1 MENQND
7 EYNASK
13 IVVLEG
19 TQGIRKRPAM
29 YIGST
34 GVQGV
39 VHLLIEIID
48 NAIDESLAGYCK
60 NISVSLLQEDSGD
73 IAEVSDDGRGIPVDI
88 MPKYNKPALEV
99 IMTSLHSGAKFDNN
113 TYKISGGLHGVGLTV
128 VNALSEYMEVTV
140 KKGGNIY
147 RQKFSRGQPVSQ
159 MEIIGNTDQHGTTI
173 RFKPD
178 PEIFP
183 DPRFDSEQIK
193 AKLEYASFL
202 NPGIRIKFSDERF
215 PQKETKEYYSEQGI
229 PELIMQ
235 LNKDKQPLTNVIY
248 AKKQQDSMQIEF
260 ALQYNNG
267 YDEKV
272 LSFVNDVRTTEGG
285 THEVGFRSALSRAI
299 INYASE
305 SKNGKDSDEIKLTG
319 DDVREG
325 LTAVISLLMQSPE
338 FEGQTKEK
346 LGNTKVKSAVESA
359 VYAIISRYLEEHPS
373 DAKAIVGKVQSAAI
387 ARESAR
393 KAKELARKKS
403 IFETAVLPGKLADC
417 VESDPEKSE
426 IFIVEGESAGGS
438 SKQGRDKNF
447 QAILPLRGKIL
458 NVEKATDEKI
468 FSNAEIHTMVAA
480 FGTGIKETFNPE
492 AVRYKKI
499 IIMTDADVD
508 GSHIKT
514 LLLTFFYRYMKKLV
528 ELGYVYIAQPPLYK
542 ISKGKEQRY
551 CYTDD
556 ELAAAMKEL
565 GSDAA
570 VQRYKGLGEM
580 NPEQLWQTTM
590 DPERRIL
597 KQVTIKDAEKADRL
611 LTILMGIDV
620 SERRKFIEEHSKEVR
635 FLDL

>member
-1 MENQND
+1 MATPKD

-34 GVQGV
+34 GPQGV

-60 NISVSLLQEDSGD
+60 NINVSLTQEETGD
-73 IAEVSDDGRGIPVDI
+73 VAEVSDDGRGIPVDI
-88 MPKYNKPALEV
+88 MPKYEKSALEV

-128 VNALSEYMEVTV
+128 VNALSEYVEVTV
-140 KKGGNIY
+140 KKDGSVY
-147 RQKFSRGQPVSQ
+147 RQRFSRGQPVSQ
-159 MEIIGNTDQHGTTI
+159 LEVIGTTDEHGTTI
-173 RFKPD
+173 KFKPD

-183 DPRFDSEQIK
+183 DPHFDSDQIK
-193 AKLEYASFL
+193 SKIEYASFL
-202 NPGIRIKFSDERF
+202 NPGIKIKFSDERF
-215 PQKETKEYYSEQGI
+215 PQKEIKEYYSEQGI
-229 PELIMQ
+229 PELITR
-235 LNKDKQPLTNVIY
+235 LNKDKQVLTNIIY

-260 ALQYNNG
+260 ALQYNNS

-285 THEVGFRSALSRAI
+285 THEVGFRSALTRAI
-299 INYASE
+299 INYAAE
-305 SKNGKDSDEIKLTG
+305 AKNGKENVEVKLTG
-319 DDVREG
+319 DDIREG
-325 LTAVISLLMQSPE
+325 LTAVVSLLMQNPE

-346 LGNTKVKSAVESA
+346 LGNTKVKSIVESS
-359 VYAIISRYLEEHPS
+359 VYAILSRYLEEHPS
-373 DAKAIVGKVQSAAI
+373 DAKAIIEKVQGAAI

-393 KAKELARKKS
+393 KARELARKKS
-403 IFETAVLPGKLADC
+403 IFETAVLPGKLSDC
-417 VESDPEKSE
+417 VEGDPDKAE

-480 FGTGIKETFNPE
+480 FGTGIKDTFNPE

-514 LLLTFFYRYMKKLV
+514 LLLTFFYRYMRKLI
-528 ELGYVYIAQPPLYK
+528 ELGYIYVAQPPLYK
-542 ISKGKEQRY
+542 VSKGKEQYY
-551 CYTDD
+551 CYTDE
-556 ELAAAMKEL
+556 ELNNKVKEL
-565 GSDAA
+565 GDGVA

-590 DPERRIL
+590 NPEKRIL
-597 KQVTIKDAEKADRL
+597 KRITIKDAEKADKL

-620 SERRKFIEEHSKEVR
+620 AERRKFIEEHSREVR
-635 FLDL
+635 FLDV

>member
-1 MENQND
+1 MATPKD

-29 YIGST
+29 YVGST
-34 GVQGV
+34 GPQGV

-60 NISVSLLQEDSGD
+60 NINVSLTQEETGD
-73 IAEVSDDGRGIPVDI
+73 VAEVSDDGRGIPVDI
-88 MPKYNKPALEV
+88 MPKYEKSALEV

-128 VNALSEYMEVTV
+128 VNALSEYVEVTV
-140 KKGGNIY
+140 KKDGSVY
-147 RQKFSRGQPVSQ
+147 RQRFSRGQPVSQ
-159 MEIIGNTDQHGTTI
+159 LEVIGTTDEHGTTI
-173 RFKPD
+173 KFKPD

-183 DPRFDSEQIK
+183 DPHFDSDQIK
-193 AKLEYASFL
+193 SKIEYASFL
-202 NPGIRIKFSDERF
+202 NPGIKIKFSDERF
-215 PQKETKEYYSEQGI
+215 PQKEIKEYYSEQGI
-229 PELIMQ
+229 PELINK
-235 LNKDKQPLTNVIY
+235 LNKDKQVLTNIIY

-260 ALQYNNG
+260 ALQYNNS

-285 THEVGFRSALSRAI
+285 MHEVGFRSALTRAI
-299 INYASE
+299 INYAAE
-305 SKNGKDSDEIKLTG
+305 AKNGKENVEVKLTG
-319 DDVREG
+319 DDIREG
-325 LTAVISLLMQSPE
+325 LTAVVSLLMQNPE

-346 LGNTKVKSAVESA
+346 LGNTKVKSIVESS
-359 VYAIISRYLEEHPS
+359 VYAILSRYLEEHPS
-373 DAKAIVGKVQSAAI
+373 DAKAIIEKVQGAAI

-393 KAKELARKKS
+393 KARELARKKS
-403 IFETAVLPGKLADC
+403 IFETAVLPGKLSDC
-417 VESDPEKSE
+417 VEGDPDKAE

-480 FGTGIKETFNPE
+480 FGTGIKDTFNPE

-514 LLLTFFYRYMKKLV
+514 LLLTFFYRYMRKLI
-528 ELGYVYIAQPPLYK
+528 ELGYIYVAQPPLYK
-542 ISKGKEQRY
+542 VSKGKEQYY
-551 CYTDD
+551 CYTDE
-556 ELAAAMKEL
+556 ELNNKVKEL
-565 GSDAA
+565 GDGVA

-590 DPERRIL
+590 NPEKRIL
-597 KQVTIKDAEKADRL
+597 KQITIKDAEKADKL

-620 SERRKFIEEHSKEVR
+620 AERRKFIEEHSREVR
-635 FLDL
+635 FLDV

>member
-1 MENQND
+1 MATPKD

-29 YIGST
+29 YIGTT
-34 GVQGV
+34 GLQGV
-39 VHLLIEIID
+39 VHLIIEIID

-60 NISVSLLQEDSGD
+60 NISVSLRQEETGD
-73 IAEVSDDGRGIPVDI
+73 VAEVSDDGRGIPVDI
-88 MPKYNKPALEV
+88 MPKYEKSALEV

-128 VNALSEYMEVTV
+128 VNALSEYVEVTV
-140 KKGGNIY
+140 KKDGNVY
-147 RQKFSRGQPVSQ
+147 RQRFSRGQPVSQ
-159 MEIIGNTDQHGTTI
+159 LEVIGTTDEHGTTI
-173 RFKPD
+173 KFKPD

-183 DPRFDSEQIK
+183 DPHFDSEQIK
-193 AKLEYASFL
+193 SKIEYASFL
-202 NPGIRIKFSDERF
+202 NPGIKIKFSDERF
-215 PQKETKEYYSEQGI
+215 PQKEIKEYYSEQGI
-229 PELIMQ
+229 PELINK
-235 LNKDKQPLTNVIY
+235 LNKDKQALTNIIY

-260 ALQYNNG
+260 ALQYNNS

-285 THEVGFRSALSRAI
+285 THEVGFRSALTRAI
-299 INYASE
+299 INYAAE
-305 SKNGKDSDEIKLTG
+305 AKNGKENVEVKLTG
-319 DDVREG
+319 DDIREG
-325 LTAVISLLMQSPE
+325 LTAVVSLLMQNPE

-346 LGNTKVKSAVESA
+346 LGNTKVKSIVESS
-359 VYAIISRYLEEHPS
+359 VYAILSRYLEEHPS
-373 DAKAIVGKVQSAAI
+373 DAKAIIEKVQGAAI

-393 KAKELARKKS
+393 KARELARKKS
-403 IFETAVLPGKLADC
+403 IFETAVLPGKLSDC
-417 VESDPEKSE
+417 VEGDPDKAE

-480 FGTGIKETFNPE
+480 FGTGIKDTFNPE

-514 LLLTFFYRYMKKLV
+514 LLLTFFYRYMRKLI
-528 ELGYVYIAQPPLYK
+528 ELGYIYVAQPPLYK
-542 ISKGKEQRY
+542 VSKGKEQYY
-551 CYTDD
+551 CYTDE
-556 ELAAAMKEL
+556 ELNNKVKEL
-565 GSDAA
+565 GDGVA

-590 DPERRIL
+590 NPEKRIL
-597 KQVTIKDAEKADRL
+597 KRITIKDAEKADKL

-620 SERRKFIEEHSKEVR
+620 AERRKFIEEHSREVR
-635 FLDL
+635 FLDV

>member
-1 MENQND
+1 MATPKD

-29 YIGST
+29 YIGTT
-34 GVQGV
+34 GPQGV

-60 NISVSLLQEDSGD
+60 NINVSLTQEETGD
-73 IAEVSDDGRGIPVDI
+73 VAEVSDDGRGIPVDI
-88 MPKYNKPALEV
+88 MPKYEKSALEV

-128 VNALSEYMEVTV
+128 VNALSEYVEVTV
-140 KKGGNIY
+140 KKDGSVY
-147 RQKFSRGQPVSQ
+147 RQRFSRGQPVSQ
-159 MEIIGNTDQHGTTI
+159 LEVIGTTDEHGTTI
-173 RFKPD
+173 KFKPD

-183 DPRFDSEQIK
+183 DPHFDSDQIK
-193 AKLEYASFL
+193 SKIEYASFL
-202 NPGIRIKFSDERF
+202 NPGIKIKFSDERF
-215 PQKETKEYYSEQGI
+215 PQKEIKEYYSEQGI
-229 PELIMQ
+229 PELINK
-235 LNKDKQPLTNVIY
+235 LNKDKQVLTNIIY

-260 ALQYNNG
+260 ALQYNNS

-285 THEVGFRSALSRAI
+285 MHEVGFRSALTRAI
-299 INYASE
+299 INYAAE
-305 SKNGKDSDEIKLTG
+305 AKNGKENVEVKLTG
-319 DDVREG
+319 DDIREG
-325 LTAVISLLMQSPE
+325 LTAVVSLLMQNPE

-346 LGNTKVKSAVESA
+346 LGNTKVKSIVESS
-359 VYAIISRYLEEHPS
+359 VYAILSRYLEEHPS
-373 DAKAIVGKVQSAAI
+373 DAKAIIEKVQGAAI

-393 KAKELARKKS
+393 KARELARKKS
-403 IFETAVLPGKLADC
+403 IFETAVLPGKLSDC
-417 VESDPEKSE
+417 VEGDPDKAE

-480 FGTGIKETFNPE
+480 FGTGIKDTFNPE

-514 LLLTFFYRYMKKLV
+514 LLLTFFYRYMRKLI
-528 ELGYVYIAQPPLYK
+528 ELGYIYVAQPPLYK
-542 ISKGKEQRY
+542 VSKGKEQYY
-551 CYTDD
+551 CYTDE
-556 ELAAAMKEL
+556 ELNNKVKEL
-565 GSDAA
+565 GDGVA

-590 DPERRIL
+590 NPEKRIL
-597 KQVTIKDAEKADRL
+597 KRITIKDAEKADKL

-620 SERRKFIEEHSKEVR
+620 AERRKFIEEHSREVR
-635 FLDL
+635 FLDV